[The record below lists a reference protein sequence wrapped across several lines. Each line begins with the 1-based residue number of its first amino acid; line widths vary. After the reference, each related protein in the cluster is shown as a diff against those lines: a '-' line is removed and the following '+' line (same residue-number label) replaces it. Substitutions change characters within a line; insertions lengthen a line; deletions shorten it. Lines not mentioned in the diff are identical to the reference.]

1 MLKCIMNFKN
11 PKLPSNKKF
20 GFFFS
25 AVFTILTCYLFIY
38 SISLFAFISAFLGI
52 VIIALTIFRSHYL
65 LPFNKLWM
73 KFGILIGLVV
83 SPLVLGILF
92 FLIFT
97 PIALFFKLIGRD
109 ELNLKL
115 NSKNSFWKKRDATE
129 VSANSF
135 RQQF

>member
-38 SISLFAFISAFLGI
+38 SISFFAFISAFLG
-52 VIIALTIFRSHYL
+52 VVTIALTIFSSHYL
-65 LPFNKLWM
+65 LPFNRLWM
-73 KFGILIGLVV
+73 QFGILIGLIV

-109 ELNLKL
+109 ELNLKS
-115 NSKNSFWKKRDATE
+115 NSKNSLWKETNHSKIKY
-129 VSANSF
+129 F
-135 RQQF
+135 

>member
-1 MLKCIMNFKN
+1 MNFKN

-38 SISLFAFISAFLGI
+38 SISFFAFISAFLG
-52 VIIALTIFRSHYL
+52 VVTIALTIFSSHYL
-65 LPFNKLWM
+65 LPFNRLWM
-73 KFGILIGLVV
+73 QFGILIGLIG
-83 SPLVLGILF
+83 SPLVLRILF

-109 ELNLKL
+109 ELNLKS
-115 NSKNSFWKKRDATE
+115 NSKNSLWKKRDALE
-129 VSANSF
+129 ASPNSF